1 MFQFQSFQSMFK
13 AEWGLL
19 RMIIA
24 ADIFR
29 VELKLENLVKGTIAI
44 ALGLFE
50 DAQGILQREVMSYHQ
65 HAMHPIIQNTKA

>member
-1 MFQFQSFQSMFK
+1 MFE
-13 AEWGLL
+13 AEWASL
-19 RMIIA
+19 RTVIA
-24 ADIFR
+24 ADVFR

-65 HAMHPIIQNTKA
+65 HAMDPIIQNPEA